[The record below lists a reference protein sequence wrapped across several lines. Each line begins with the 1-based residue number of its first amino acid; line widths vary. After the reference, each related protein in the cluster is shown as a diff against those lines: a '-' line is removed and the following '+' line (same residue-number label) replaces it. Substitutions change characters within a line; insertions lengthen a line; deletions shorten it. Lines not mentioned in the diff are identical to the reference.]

1 MKPEIKEA
9 ILKNAIN
16 LDTSFTRNFAYLK
29 NDTLNLIPVL
39 SDNGIAIVAIDI
51 LEKREN
57 DRYKIQDGNWN
68 IQRDLYPQLK
78 TNPISE
84 SILNDI
90 KQSNTLAQNYIENFD
105 YQDDVVFSIISL
117 IPHDEWTAEFG
128 HLFPLSSRN

>member
-29 NDTLNLIPVL
+29 KDALNLIPAL
-39 SDNGIAIVAIDI
+39 SDNGIGI
-51 LEKREN
+51 LGVEVFHYNNGRYRVESNCWGMDREI
-57 DRYKIQDGNWN
+57 YTA
-68 IQRDLYPQLK
+68 LK

-90 KQSNTLAQNYIENFD
+90 KQSNRLAQNYIENFD

-117 IPHDEWTAEFG
+117 IPHDEWTIEFG

>member
-9 ILKNAIN
+9 VLKNAIN

-29 NDTLNLIPVL
+29 KDALNLIPVL

-90 KQSNTLAQNYIENFD
+90 KQF
-105 YQDDVVFSIISL
+105 VCKMK
-117 IPHDEWTAEFG
+117 
-128 HLFPLSSRN
+128 